1 MTVRLTEDGAIEVS
15 GRCGVEDAES
25 LQGYLLA
32 APESTVEWSACEH
45 LHSAVLQVLLI
56 ARPHMRG
63 APRSA
68 FLRTHVE
75 PLLRSSPG

>member
-1 MTVRLTEDGAIEVS
+1 MTVRSTKDGTIELA

-25 LQGYLLA
+25 LQGHLLA
-32 APESTVEWSACEH
+32 VPESTVEWGSCEH

-56 ARPHMRG
+56 AKPPIRG
-63 APRSA
+63 VPSSA
-68 FLRTHVE
+68 FLRTHIE